1 MKIVCSVFKNSK
13 TCEIDALLNGRIEEL
28 YLLLAGSPRPELR
41 SPSLAQLVLRLE
53 LPQLMLGDRL
63 GSEESGC
70 S

>member
-1 MKIVCSVFKNSK
+1 MSPLLIKRVCLKAPKIC
-13 TCEIDALLNGRIEEL
+13 RIEEL

>member
-1 MKIVCSVFKNSK
+1 MQPISDKKGLFKRSKIC
-13 TCEIDALLNGRIEEL
+13 RIEEL

>member
-1 MKIVCSVFKNSK
+1 MRLKH
-13 TCEIDALLNGRIEEL
+13 IDVQIEKL

-63 GSEESGC
+63 GSDESGC